1 MTDLDKMITRISIPL
16 INLLITSNLFLNS
29 QLRSFPRQITLII
42 QHAIVFCEN
51 LVMEMLFA
59 AFQNLSAVSI

>member
-1 MTDLDKMITRISIPL
+1 MADLNKMITRKSIPL

-42 QHAIVFCEN
+42 QPAVVFCEN
-51 LVMEMLFA
+51 LVIEMLFT

>member
-1 MTDLDKMITRISIPL
+1 MTDLDKMITRKSIPL

-29 QLRSFPRQITLII
+29 KLRSFPRQITLII
-42 QHAIVFCEN
+42 QHAVVSCEN
-51 LVMEMLFA
+51 LVIEMLFA